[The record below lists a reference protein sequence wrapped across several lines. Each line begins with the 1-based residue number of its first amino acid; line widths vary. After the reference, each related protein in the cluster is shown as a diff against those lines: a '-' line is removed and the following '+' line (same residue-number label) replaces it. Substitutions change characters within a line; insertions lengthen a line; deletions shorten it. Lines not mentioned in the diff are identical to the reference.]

1 MSMEKLLMLVIHD
14 DIHTQHQR
22 QMVIAKKF

>member
-14 DIHTQHQR
+14 HMHTQYQL